1 MKGKKDKNEVEVTGE
16 FPARP
21 DLSDGEIRRDFL
33 MLVQTEAM
41 AHDAQH
47 CHLPFIAMKVLSFA
61 CRITGQDLRK
71 HLDESDEFF
80 IEELAKHF
88 VSYSYGK
95 LKLEDL
101 QGEDL
106 IFAFMIREYL

>member
-1 MKGKKDKNEVEVTGE
+1 MKGKKVVKVIGK

-21 DLSDGEIRRDFL
+21 DLSDSEIRRDFL

-47 CHLPFIAMKVLSFA
+47 CHLPFIAMEVLSRA
-61 CRITGQDLRK
+61 CKITGLDLRK
-71 HLDESDEFF
+71 RLDETDEHF

-88 VSYSYGK
+88 VSYAYGK

-101 QGEDL
+101 EGEDL